1 MYYII
6 TINIITLM
14 AYIIDKFKAKRHAW
28 RIPEAALLGL
38 ATIGGSVG
46 ALIGVFIIRH
56 KSRRISNLSLA
67 CNYFCS
73 PNRCIHLYLYPFE
86 TLTRDKL
93 QSIPHT

>member
-14 AYIIDKFKAKRHAW
+14 AYIIDKFKAKQHAW

-56 KSRRISNLSLA
+56 KSRHIKFKFGVPIIFVLQIVA
-67 CNYFCS
+67 YTYIY
-73 PNRCIHLYLYPFE
+73 IHLNP
-86 TLTRDKL
+86 
-93 QSIPHT
+93 